1 MKTIAGCFAIPI
13 LGIIGITFLATTR
26 CSQPTEVVPSVTT
39 AESTAV
45 PDMLASPM
53 PTKPLT
59 FAERSMICRAG
70 IAAVMGRDPK
80 TMKASKTSDDIIRI
94 QYRRPDDG
102 KLWKS
107 ECKLV
112 GDRIV
117 WRGVDSFGN
126 DGPGRWRDGPY
137 DEILTYTFDGNS
149 VTTHSSDGSST
160 NATYRF

>member
-1 MKTIAGCFAIPI
+1 MGCLAVPI
-13 LGIIGITFLATTR
+13 LGIIGFAVLATAT
-26 CSQPTEVVPSVTT
+26 CSQPAQVVPNATN
-39 AESTAV
+39 AEPAV
-45 PDMLASPM
+45 ATDMLSSSP
-53 PTKPLT
+53 PVKPLT